1 MTANSPVS
9 TSLAAVLA
17 ELKAVPML
25 AQISAASLQWLGSQV
40 KLREVSAGQA
50 LFMQDAWGSVV
61 YLMLS
66 GWAKVRRAVR
76 VRDGESVQDN
86 SKTLAILGPGSWVG
100 EMAVLDEAPRS
111 RDVLALTTVRVA
123 GIPAAIFSEL
133 MIQEPQ
139 LCYQLAIS
147 LSRRLRLTNL
157 QADLSQ
163 QSPPVR
169 LVHTLVQLGEAFGE
183 KTPQGVRIFH
193 PPLQDLA
200 DISQVSLEA
209 ATAVLDRFI
218 RQGVVKLLP
227 DQQSLL
233 LVQYAK
239 LVEATRLL

>member
-200 DISQVSLEA
+200 DISQVSPEA
-209 ATAVLDRFI
+209 ATAVLDRFVQ
-218 RQGVVKLLP
+218 QGV
-227 DQQSLL
+227 
-233 LVQYAK
+233 
-239 LVEATRLL
+239 

>member
-1 MTANSPVS
+1 M
-9 TSLAAVLA
+9 LAAV
-17 ELKAVPML
+17 
-25 AQISAASLQWLGSQV
+25 SAASLQWLGSQV
-40 KLREVSAGQA
+40 KVREVSAGQV

-61 YLMLS
+61 YLILS
-66 GWAKVRRAVR
+66 GWAKVRRALR
-76 VRDGESVQDN
+76 VRNGESVQDN

-111 RDVLALTTVRVA
+111 RDVLALTRVRAA

-133 MIQEPQ
+133 MVQEPQ
-139 LCYQLAIS
+139 LCYQLACS

-193 PPLQDLA
+193 PPIQDLA

-209 ATAVLDRFI
+209 ATAVLDRLI
-218 RQGVVKLLP
+218 QQGVLKVLTKENA
-227 DQQSLL
+227 LL

-239 LVEATRLL
+239 LTEAIRLL

>member
-76 VRDGESVQDN
+76 VRNGESVQDN

-111 RDVLALTTVRVA
+111 RDVLALTTVRLA

-163 QSPPVR
+163 ESPPVR

-200 DISQVSLEA
+200 DISQVSLES
-209 ATAVLDRFI
+209 ATAVLDRFVQ
-218 RQGVVKLLP
+218 QGVVKLLP